1 MSCGA
6 LQIFFV
12 SLWLLRLSCSP
23 TGGRPC
29 SPRNFG
35 HGSLVCECG
44 ADYCDTLEPVTLPDT
59 GSFVKYESN
68 KAGRRVERSEGP
80 LLEKPPE
87 NDNLVLKLKTSQK
100 YQKIKGFGGALT
112 DSAAINILNLSP
124 KSQRNLL
131 KSYFSSEGIEYS
143 LVRVPMASCDF
154 SVRLYTYADVE
165 NDFDLKNFSLTDED
179 IKMK

>member
-1 MSCGA
+1 MSYGA
-6 LQIFFV
+6 LHIFLV
-12 SLWLLRLSCSP
+12 SLWLLQLSCSP

-44 ADYCDTLEPVTLPDT
+44 ADYCDTLEPVTLPDM

-68 KAGRRVERSEGP
+68 KAGRRVERSEGS
-80 LLEKPPE
+80 LLDNPPE

-131 KSYFSSEGIEYS
+131 KSYFSSEGQLHLLACLSIY
-143 LVRVPMASCDF
+143 
-154 SVRLYTYADVE
+154 
-165 NDFDLKNFSLTDED
+165 
-179 IKMK
+179 